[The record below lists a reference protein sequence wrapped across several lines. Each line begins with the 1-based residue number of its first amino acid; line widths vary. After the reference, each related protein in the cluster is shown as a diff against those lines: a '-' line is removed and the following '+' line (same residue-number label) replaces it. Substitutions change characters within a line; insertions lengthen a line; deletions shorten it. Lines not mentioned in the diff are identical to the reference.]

1 MFADDPKEF
10 ANSDDARAVRRPL
23 AFLRGLVLAGR
34 RRDLMTQRQA
44 RRFAGLSPRWCSRF
58 SKRKG
63 FIRREHY
70 PREAAYG
77 PPSCVLSF
85 SAHVS
90 RDARYRDQPRRL

>member
-44 RRFAGLSPRWCSRF
+44 RRRFAGLSLRWCSRF
-58 SKRKG
+58 SKR
-63 FIRREHY
+63 
-70 PREAAYG
+70 
-77 PPSCVLSF
+77 
-85 SAHVS
+85 
-90 RDARYRDQPRRL
+90 